1 MPWSEEKKA
10 TIEKALTWDYT
21 SSDESDV
28 SEDENGSY
36 LRGYLVKKF
45 TWERSALRGVKKA
58 LDEAY
63 LKSLSPRVR
72 VNVLQRRVHPQP
84 SKRGPPVNGF
94 GWAVRVFTPETPVGT
109 PRMAKVN
116 SPSDPP
122 ALASAVPPR
131 HRDSQ

>member
-1 MPWSEEKKA
+1 MPWSEGKKA

-94 GWAVRVFTPETPVGT
+94 GWAVRVSTPETPV
-109 PRMAKVN
+109 
-116 SPSDPP
+116 
-122 ALASAVPPR
+122 
-131 HRDSQ
+131 